1 MSNSVHCSSFQFK
14 FQTKLNIQAASV
26 SENFRL
32 AADCSLTKMA
42 KKDYYQTLGVKKDA
56 KADEIKKAYRKL
68 ARKHHPD
75 VNPNDKAAEEKFKEI
90 QEAYDVL
97 SDDKKRKVF
106 DRFGYYADNLDPDAP
121 AYSTGAAGGA
131 SNFDFSGFNFEPGGS
146 GGSSSSSFRD
156 IFSDLFGGANKTA
169 QEPELPR
176 AMPKKGADIEM
187 PLALS
192 FEESVTGLTTN
203 ITVNRSEQC
212 SRCQGAGDTGG
223 VVVTCPTC
231 KGTGQVQRQGGR
243 LQFAQTCPDCAG
255 TGRRR
260 EPCSQCNGKGIT
272 PKTEQVKVR
281 IPAGVDTGSRVRIP
295 KKGQGGRLGAEP
307 GDLFIIT
314 NVGKHKFFSRK
325 GDNIYVTVPITVPE
339 AALGAKIEVP
349 TVEGKAQLKIPAGTE
364 SGQKFRLRERGFPSL
379 RNPNL
384 RGDQFVEVQISLPRV
399 ISEET
404 KEILR
409 EFEKANAENPRRA
422 MGLE

>member
-1 MSNSVHCSSFQFK
+1 
-14 FQTKLNIQAASV
+14 
-26 SENFRL
+26 
-32 AADCSLTKMA
+32 
-42 KKDYYQTLGVKKDA
+42 
-56 KADEIKKAYRKL
+56 
-68 ARKHHPD
+68 
-75 VNPNDKAAEEKFKEI
+75 
-90 QEAYDVL
+90 
-97 SDDKKRKVF
+97 
-106 DRFGYYADNLDPDAP
+106 
-121 AYSTGAAGGA
+121 
-131 SNFDFSGFNFEPGGS
+131 
-146 GGSSSSSFRD
+146 
-156 IFSDLFGGANKTA
+156 
-169 QEPELPR
+169 
-176 AMPKKGADIEM
+176 MPKKGADIEM

-192 FEESVTGLTTN
+192 FEEAVTGLTTN

-223 VVVTCPTC
+223 AIVTCPTC
-231 KGTGQVQRQGGR
+231 KGTGQVQRSGGR
-243 LQFAQTCPDCAG
+243 LQFAQPCPDCAG

-260 EPCSQCNGKGIT
+260 EPCSQCHGKGVT

-281 IPAGVDTGSRVRIP
+281 IPPGVDTGSRVRIP

-314 NVGKHKFFSRK
+314 NVGKHKFFTRK

-379 RNPNL
+379 RNPSL
-384 RGDQFVEVQISLPRV
+384 RGDQFIEVQIALPRV

>member
-1 MSNSVHCSSFQFK
+1 
-14 FQTKLNIQAASV
+14 
-26 SENFRL
+26 
-32 AADCSLTKMA
+32 MA
-42 KKDYYQTLGVKKDA
+42 KKDYYQILSVKKDA
-56 KADEIKKAYRKL
+56 KADEIKKSYRKL
-68 ARKHHPD
+68 ARKFHPD

-97 SDDKKRKVF
+97 SDEKKRQVF
-106 DRFGYYADNLDPDAP
+106 DRFGYYADNLDVNSSYGTGA
-121 AYSTGAAGGA
+121 AGAAGGA
-131 SNFDFSGFNFEPGGS
+131 GGFDFSGFNFEPGGS
-146 GGSSSSSFRD
+146 GGGSSSFRD
-156 IFSDLFGGANKTA
+156 IFSDLFSGGGGGTGTKNVR
-169 QEPELPR
+169 EPEPPR
-176 AMPKKGADIEM
+176 AMPKKGTDIEM

-223 VVVTCPTC
+223 AIVTCPNC

-243 LQFAQTCPDCAG
+243 LNFAQTCPDCAG

-260 EPCSQCNGKGIT
+260 EPCSVCHGKGVT

-314 NVGKHKFFSRK
+314 NVGKHKFFTRK
-325 GDNIYVTVPITVPE
+325 GDNIYVIVPITVPE

-384 RGDQFVEVQISLPRV
+384 RGDQFIEVQITLPRV

-404 KEILR
+404 KEVLR
-409 EFEKANAENPRRA
+409 QFEKANAENPRRA

>member
-1 MSNSVHCSSFQFK
+1 
-14 FQTKLNIQAASV
+14 
-26 SENFRL
+26 
-32 AADCSLTKMA
+32 MA
-42 KKDYYQTLGVKKDA
+42 NKDYYNILGIKKDA
-56 KADEIKKAYRKL
+56 KADEIKKAYRRL

-75 VNPNDKAAEEKFKEI
+75 VNPNDKAAEDKFKEV

-97 SDDKKRKVF
+97 SDEKKRKVF
-106 DRFGYYADNLDPDAP
+106 DRFGYYADNLDPDSP
-121 AYSTGAAGGA
+121 FSTGASSGSGGS

-146 GGSSSSSFRD
+146 GSSSSSFRD
-156 IFSDLFGGANKTA
+156 IFSDLFGGGGAK
-169 QEPELPR
+169 QREPEPPR
-176 AMPKKGADIEM
+176 PMPKKGRDIEI

-192 FEESVTGLTTN
+192 FEESFTGLTTN

-223 VVVTCPTC
+223 PVVVCTTC
-231 KGTGQVQRQGGR
+231 KGTGQVLKTGGR
-243 LQFAQTCPDCAG
+243 LQFSQSCPDCEG

-260 EPCSQCNGKGIT
+260 QPCSQCNGKGVT
-272 PKTEQVKVR
+272 PKTEQVKIR

-295 KKGQGGRLGAEP
+295 KKGHGGRLGAEA
-307 GDLFIIT
+307 GDLFILT
-314 NVGKHKFFSRK
+314 NVGKHRFFTRK
-325 GDNIYVTVPITVPE
+325 GDNIYVTVPITVSE

-384 RGDQFVEVQISLPRV
+384 RGDQFIEVKITLPRV

-409 EFEKANAENPRRA
+409 QFEKANSENPRKA